1 MIPSMTVIES
11 SKSSANNLCKACGLC
26 CTGHLFIWAKLS
38 PSELDPAESL
48 GMHVYRSDPNQRGF
62 SQPCPLWMGECTIYT
77 SRHYP
82 HVCRAY
88 KCKLLKEVMADLIPI
103 ENALHML
110 GQAKKQIAELEKI
123 LPRSQRQNFRE
134 RMVECLEDPILRRR
148 MRLDFR
154 QKAESLLAYYEDV
167 FGVDD
172 LIEKPGDL

>member
-1 MIPSMTVIES
+1 
-11 SKSSANNLCKACGLC
+11 
-26 CTGHLFIWAKLS
+26 
-38 PSELDPAESL
+38 
-48 GMHVYRSDPNQRGF
+48 
-62 SQPCPLWMGECTIYT
+62 
-77 SRHYP
+77 
-82 HVCRAY
+82 
-88 KCKLLKEVMADLIPI
+88 MADLIPI
-103 ENALHML
+103 ENALHMI

-134 RMVECLEDPILRRR
+134 RMVECLENPILRRR